1 MDITRIRTKADYD
14 EAYRL
19 SAEDPEG
26 FWAAQAETFTWRK
39 KWDKVLEWDFTK
51 PEVKWFKGGNQ

>member
-19 SAEDPEG
+19 SVQDPEG
-26 FWAAQAETFTWRK
+26 RLLGRASRDLHLAK
-39 KWDKVLEWDFTK
+39 
-51 PEVKWFKGGNQ
+51 EVGQGAGMGFQGPK

>member
-19 SAEDPEG
+19 SVEDPEG
-26 FWAAQAETFTWRK
+26 FWAAQADTSRGARSGTPCWNGTSRHPK
-39 KWDKVLEWDFTK
+39 
-51 PEVKWFKGGNQ
+51 